1 MIMPVYAALPFEA
14 QCDIFRQAIDGIR
27 KVIVATNI
35 AETSLTIDGILYVV
49 DTGYF
54 KESIYDRGIDTLK
67 VRHVGEFHLMNVN
80 VLLNIVFTTFSCSTV
95 RCSHHSNSLVKSK
108 FLSPVS

>member
-1 MIMPVYAALPFEA
+1 MIMPVYAALPFES
-14 QCDIFRQAIDGIR
+14 QCEIFRQALDGVR

-35 AETSLTIDGILYVV
+35 AETSLTIDGIHYVV

-67 VRHVGEFHLMNVN
+67 VRNVDELYLYYDDLSK
-80 VLLNIVFTTFSCSTV
+80 VVFESWATFWAPWQ
-95 RCSHHSNSLVKSK
+95 
-108 FLSPVS
+108 FIAGQ

>member
-1 MIMPVYAALPFEA
+1 MALPVYAALPFET
-14 QCDIFRQAIDGIR
+14 QCEIFRPSNEGVR

-35 AETSLTIDGILYVV
+35 AETSLTINGIVYVV

-67 VRHVGEFHLMNVN
+67 VTATSDN
-80 VLLNIVFTTFSCSTV
+80 
-95 RCSHHSNSLVKSK
+95 
-108 FLSPVS
+108 

>member
-1 MIMPVYAALPFEA
+1 MVLPVYAALPFEA
-14 QCDIFRQAIDGIR
+14 QCEIFCPSNDGVR

-35 AETSLTIDGILYVV
+35 AETSLTINGIIYVV

-67 VRHVGEFHLMNVN
+67 VTAKKTIWNCVEV
-80 VLLNIVFTTFSCSTV
+80 
-95 RCSHHSNSLVKSK
+95 
-108 FLSPVS
+108 